1 MKKQFVYFLFLCAA
15 CLLACSNPVDP
26 TALELKPSEINRL
39 IPFRGELNN
48 GVRQLYPEEPYKAF
62 WAENWSTPEQSIVWK
77 VNTDGEDYQAA
88 MLVSVNHLGEGEETV
103 CFLMEQTVS
112 FVG

>member
-26 TALELKPSEINRL
+26 RALELKPSEINRL

-48 GVRQLYPEEPYKAF
+48 GVRLLYPEEPYKAF
-62 WAENWSTPEQSIVWK
+62 WAENWSTPEQSSCGKLILTVKIIRQPCWFPSISLMWTALLK
-77 VNTDGEDYQAA
+77 PF
-88 MLVSVNHLGEGEETV
+88 MSVVEN
-103 CFLMEQTVS
+103 
-112 FVG
+112 